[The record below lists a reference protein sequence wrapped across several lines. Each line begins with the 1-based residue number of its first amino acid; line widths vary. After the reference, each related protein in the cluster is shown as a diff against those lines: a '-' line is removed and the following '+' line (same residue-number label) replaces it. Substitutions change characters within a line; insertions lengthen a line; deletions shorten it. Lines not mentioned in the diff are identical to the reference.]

1 MPDIIVPTVTPFT
14 PEGKVDLEKL
24 KEHVTHLVRKGVDVI
39 FLNGTTGMGPA
50 LSPEEKLAVL
60 KSVYDVTNRVI
71 FQVGGLNL
79 YDVVKLARESKDFDI
94 VGVASYPPYYFPR
107 MREDW
112 VLRYFRDL
120 CAASPHPVYL
130 YNYPLATGFDV
141 SPALAK
147 EIGCLKGVKDTTQ
160 DLAHPLS
167 LKRVLPDLKVYTGAD
182 TLVLP
187 SMASGLDGVVSALGN
202 YAPELL
208 LRVRNLVN
216 DGKLREAV
224 EVQQVIAELID
235 LSRKYGSL
243 AANYV
248 LVRELQGHDV
258 GVPRPPVYPVVDE
271 ARLRSEL
278 EPLKRRVESLK

>member
-1 MPDIIVPTVTPFT
+1 MPEIIVPTVTPFT
-14 PEGKVDLEKL
+14 KEGKVDVEKL
-24 KEHVTHLVRKGVDVI
+24 KSHVSNLVKKGVDAI
-39 FLNGTTGMGPA
+39 FVNGSTGMGPA
-50 LSPEEKLAVL
+50 LSPEEKLVNL
-60 KSVYDVTNRVI
+60 KAVYDVTNRVI

-79 YDVVKLARESKDFDI
+79 NDVVRLVRESKEFDI

-120 CAASPHPVYL
+120 CSASPHPVYL
-130 YNYPLATGFDV
+130 YNYPAATGFDV

-147 EIGCLKGVKDTTQ
+147 EIGCLRGVKDTTQ
-160 DLAHPLS
+160 DLSHPMA
-167 LKRVLPDLKVYTGAD
+167 LKRILPQLKVYTGAD

-208 LRVRNLVN
+208 LKVRTLIEQ
-216 DGKLREAV
+216 GKLTEASQ
-224 EVQQVIAELID
+224 VQQVIAELIE

-248 LVRELQGHDV
+248 LVKEIQGYDV
-258 GVPRPPVYPVVDE
+258 GLPRPPIYPIEEEKLKSDFE
-271 ARLRSEL
+271 MLRGKVL
-278 EPLKRRVESLK
+278 SLR